1 MTKKSS
7 SKETTLHPRPVAMCR
22 LLHVEW
28 WCKHTQNIWEYC
40 RDATAPSRTPSAEQA
55 NAPCETFVSKYGLTP
70 KGPTDDEY
78 RNFCCKFVCCL
89 EDQAPVY
96 TQVLE
101 LEEALGISPK
111 ESISHI
117 PSFLLSRQQK
127 SLKQARK
134 KFQALAKRHEER
146 CEALF
151 YGLGFVEESDA
162 YRAPAWS
169 GISEERESEDEIQ
182 SMQDTRTPP
191 RKRSDIQVRK
201 SGEQPLEEEEAFEAP
216 EVVALAENKA

>member
-1 MTKKSS
+1 
-7 SKETTLHPRPVAMCR
+7 
-22 LLHVEW
+22 
-28 WCKHTQNIWEYC
+28 
-40 RDATAPSRTPSAEQA
+40 
-55 NAPCETFVSKYGLTP
+55 
-70 KGPTDDEY
+70 
-78 RNFCCKFVCCL
+78 
-89 EDQAPVY
+89 
-96 TQVLE
+96 VLE

-111 ESISHI
+111 ESIPHI

-151 YGLGFVEESDA
+151 YGLGFVEGSDA

-182 SMQDTRTPP
+182 SMQDTRSPP

-216 EVVALAENKA
+216 EVVALAENKAWARRFLMYQFAWNSSKRSPPLCLVLRCPWSQQRFQFRGARLDD

>member
-1 MTKKSS
+1 
-7 SKETTLHPRPVAMCR
+7 MCR

-28 WCKHTQNIWEYC
+28 RCKHTQNIWEYC
-40 RDATAPSRTPSAEQA
+40 RDARAPSRTPSAEQA

-70 KGPTDDEY
+70 KGPADDEY

-89 EDQAPVY
+89 EDQALIY
-96 TQVLE
+96 KQVLE
-101 LEEALGISPK
+101 LEEALGITPK
-111 ESISHI
+111 ESIPHI

-169 GISEERESEDEIQ
+169 VILEEHESEDDIL
-182 SMQDTRTPP
+182 SMEDARSPP
-191 RKRSDIQVRK
+191 RRGSKNQFRK
-201 SGEQPLEEEEAFEAP
+201 SGEQPLEEEALREAP
-216 EVVALAENKA
+216 EVVALGESKA